1 MVPDIIH
8 ARGVCLRLHRLFV
21 LAQFE
26 VTPKAFANFSPRV
39 GACDNPGTH
48 EKKKFNAES
57 VGQMAFA
64 NAFSVG
70 SLCYVKPRVEA
81 TPG

>member
-1 MVPDIIH
+1 MDAVN
-8 ARGVCLRLHRLFV
+8 RTGSV
-21 LAQFE
+21 E
-26 VTPKAFANFSPRV
+26 VTPKALAISAQGLDLRQPW
-39 GACDNPGTH
+39 DTP

-57 VGQMAFA
+57 VGQIAFA

-70 SLCYVKPRVEA
+70 SLCSVKPRVEA